1 MGDREGSGRG
11 GRGTGVNPL
20 KRDWRGEEEMGFA
33 ERKWGFGKGENEPR
47 RSEAEEGRHWRSS
60 KLSNGLEGFEKRFV
74 SLLF

>member
-33 ERKWGFGKGENEPR
+33 ERKGGFGKGENEPR
-47 RSEAEEGRHWRSS
+47 RSEAEEGRHWRSKREVRSSRMVS
-60 KLSNGLEGFEKRFV
+60 KVLRSDL
-74 SLLF
+74 